1 MPAMITVH
9 APRSGTG
16 QSTFIANLAVLLA
29 QQGYR
34 VGIIDANL
42 QAMSIHLFFHLP
54 AHSIRYT
61 FNDYLLGLCQGTEAA
76 YDVTDSLN
84 AALAGRIFL
93 VPASSDNAALNK
105 VLHEG
110 YSIELVTDGLR
121 ELGRQLSIDMLL
133 VDTHAGLNEQT
144 LLAMLS
150 IAVSDT
156 LITLLRLDQGDYQ
169 GTGVTLD
176 VARTL
181 EVPQVVLVVNQVAAM
196 FDLAD
201 VKKQVEETYQCDV
214 AAVLPYAKE
223 FVVLDKQDMFV
234 LRYPEHIIT
243 RELQHIAQAIGRVT
257 KEG

>member
-1 MPAMITVH
+1 MITVH

-29 QQGYR
+29 RQGYR

-42 QAMSIHLFFHLP
+42 QAMSIHLFFHLS

-61 FNDYLLGLCQGTEAA
+61 FNDYLLGLCQGPEAA
-76 YDVTDSLN
+76 YDVTDALKTP
-84 AALAGRIFL
+84 LAGRIFL
-93 VPASSDNAALNK
+93 VPASTNSAALDK

-121 ELGRQLSIDMLL
+121 ELGRQLHIDMLL

-156 LITLLRLDQGDYQ
+156 LITMLRLDQGDYQ

-181 EVPQVVLVVNQVAAM
+181 EVPHVVLVVSQVAAM
-196 FDLAD
+196 FDLAA
-201 VKKQVEETYQCDV
+201 VRQQVAETYQCDV
-214 AAVLPYAKE
+214 VAALPYAHE
-223 FVVLDKQDMFV
+223 FVVLDKHDMFV
-234 LRYPEHIIT
+234 LRYPEHVIT
-243 RELQHIAQAIGRVT
+243 SELQRIAATISGVT